1 MAAQKGT
8 IRPGGQAPTPQ
19 PAPSLGSHNNESGST
34 GGFVNSNPN
43 PYPLPPGGPEP
54 SPGGGNVP
62 DSAAPYS
69 PGYDYS
75 GSMDGCSTADIK
87 AGYRGRQK
95 ITDAG
100 SDGMQG
106 A

>member
-1 MAAQKGT
+1 MASKT
-8 IRPGGQAPTPQ
+8 YPRP
-19 PAPSLGSHNNESGST
+19 S
-34 GGFVNSNPN
+34 
-43 PYPLPPGGPEP
+43 GGPEP
-54 SPGGGNVP
+54 SPKGDDKPIP
-62 DSAAPYS
+62 DSNAPTN

-75 GSMDGCSTADIK
+75 GSMDGASKSDIK

>member
-1 MAAQKGT
+1 MASKVYP
-8 IRPGGQAPTPQ
+8 RP
-19 PAPSLGSHNNESGST
+19 S
-34 GGFVNSNPN
+34 
-43 PYPLPPGGPEP
+43 GGPEP
-54 SPGGGNVP
+54 SPLGDARAIP
-62 DSAAPYS
+62 DSNASAQ

-75 GSMDGCSTADIK
+75 GSLDGASQADVK